1 MSNRLTSSPTSSA
14 APVLTYTIGART
26 DKGLQRSANEDA
38 VAILEIPGA
47 DAAFVVADGMGG
59 LRAGD
64 VASNEAVRVIGEIL
78 SNRMAAPQA
87 WDDPLVP
94 LAEAFTL
101 ANDAV
106 NSLAKPTVE
115 ADDDTQQESVA
126 AAPSNA
132 LMGTTCVVG
141 LVRDGALYLAH
152 VGDSRAYLYRG
163 GALSRLTHDH
173 SFVADRVRA
182 GGDMTESEARS
193 SRFRNMITRAIGIE
207 PTVNPDFHQETLQP
221 GDAVITCSDGLTTMM
236 DDDEIE
242 TLLASRSVA
251 RLSPE
256 RAASALVDAANKKG
270 GSDNITIVLLRAHEP
285 GQETALAAPT
295 SPASTASRNS
305 GNPAAAVERDTEISE
320 RPRRK
325 VTRER
330 QGASPLT
337 ILLAILGAFAVV
349 GAGALAASP
358 EIRARLAD
366 LLTPKA
372 AQNGSGPVD
381 FANLGYAA
389 PEKFGPDTLAR
400 GDLLTYSPGAGLYFV
415 AMVSGKVAYLSR
427 SGEAI
432 RSVETLIPAPPPPTP
447 LSDTHLFIA
456 TDPGGNL
463 YFSYSKRK
471 VIEKKTPDGK
481 LLLRL
486 TGLDQPEA
494 ITVDE
499 AGNLYVVDFNQIK
512 ILRAKPNALEIQKR
526 AALPASPAAP
536 KKPGTQGP

>member
-1 MSNRLTSSPTSSA
+1 MSNRLTSSPTSLA
-14 APVLTYTIGART
+14 AQALTYTIGART

-64 VASNEAVRVIGEIL
+64 VASNEAVRVIGEML
-78 SNRMAAPQA
+78 ANRMAVPLA
-87 WDDPLVP
+87 WDDPFVP
-94 LAEAFTL
+94 LAEAFAL
-101 ANDAV
+101 ANEAV
-106 NSLAKPTVE
+106 NALAKPTAAAPE
-115 ADDDTQQESVA
+115 DDTQEESAA

-141 LVRDGALYLAH
+141 LVQDGSLYLAH

-182 GGDMTESEARS
+182 GDMTESEARS

-207 PTVNPDFHQETLQP
+207 PTVTPDFYQETLQP

-236 DDDEIE
+236 DDEEIE

-295 SPASTASRNS
+295 SPVSSASRNS
-305 GNPAAAVERDTEISE
+305 AAAVVPERDSAPAEKL
-320 RPRRK
+320 RRK

-337 ILLAILGAFAVV
+337 ILLAVLGAFAVV

-366 LLTPKA
+366 LLTPKT
-372 AQNGSGPVD
+372 AQSGSGPVD

-389 PEKFGPDTLAR
+389 PEKFGPDMLAR

-427 SGEAI
+427 AGEAI
-432 RSVETLIPAPPPPTP
+432 RSVETLTPAPPPPTP
-447 LSDTHLFIA
+447 LSDTHLFAA

-463 YFSYSKRK
+463 YLSYSKRK

-512 ILRAKPNALEIQKR
+512 ILRARPNALEIQKR
-526 AALPASPAAP
+526 AALPPSPAAP
-536 KKPGTQGP
+536 KKPGK

>member
-1 MSNRLTSSPTSSA
+1 MSNRLTSSPTSLA
-14 APVLTYTIGART
+14 AQALTYTIGART

-64 VASNEAVRVIGEIL
+64 VASNEAVRVIGEML
-78 SNRMAAPQA
+78 ANRMAVPLA
-87 WDDPLVP
+87 WDDPFVP
-94 LAEAFTL
+94 LAEAFAL
-101 ANDAV
+101 ANEAV
-106 NSLAKPTVE
+106 NALAKPTAAAPE
-115 ADDDTQQESVA
+115 DDTQEESAA

-141 LVRDGALYLAH
+141 LVQDGSLYLAH

-182 GGDMTESEARS
+182 GDMTESEARS

-207 PTVNPDFHQETLQP
+207 PTVTPDFYQETLQP

-236 DDDEIE
+236 DDEEIE

-295 SPASTASRNS
+295 SPASSASRNS
-305 GNPAAAVERDTEISE
+305 AAAVVPERDSAPAEK
-320 RPRRK
+320 PRRK

-337 ILLAILGAFAVV
+337 ILLAVLGAFAVV

-366 LLTPKA
+366 LLTPKT
-372 AQNGSGPVD
+372 AQSGSGPVD

-389 PEKFGPDTLAR
+389 PEKFGPDMLAR

-427 SGEAI
+427 AGEAI
-432 RSVETLIPAPPPPTP
+432 RSVETLTPAPPPPTP
-447 LSDTHLFIA
+447 LSDTHLFAA

-463 YFSYSKRK
+463 YLSYSKRK

-512 ILRAKPNALEIQKR
+512 ILRARPNALEIQKR
-526 AALPASPAAP
+526 AALPPSPAAP
-536 KKPGTQGP
+536 KKPGK